1 MLAAKSE
8 SLASEFDKVRKMV
21 TDVADEKH
29 LAGLDNNGGGEG
41 GRMSEQQMLEE
52 EVKAEIA

>member
-29 LAGLDNNGGGEG
+29 LAGLDNNGVGEG
-41 GRMSEQQMLEE
+41 GRMSEQ
-52 EVKAEIA
+52 